1 MPQKSPYTIL
11 LDTNERS
18 RLQHMAARY
27 TSPYR
32 EVIRA
37 KIILLAADGLSN
49 DQIGQRLDIPRQI
62 VSKWRKRFFHERLD
76 GLCDRPRS
84 GKPGGF
90 SPQTRRGDQGAGL

>member
-1 MPQKSPYTIL
+1 MPRRSPYTIL
-11 LDTNERS
+11 LNTDEQA
-18 RLQHMAARY
+18 RLQHMATKY
-27 TSPYR
+27 TSPYC

-37 KIILLAADGLSN
+37 KIILLAADGLGN
-49 DQIGQRLDIPRQI
+49 DEIGQRLDVPRQI

-90 SPQTRRGDQGAGL
+90 SPQTRRGDHGAGL